1 MTKNEFLSQ
10 FHHLRQPHT
19 EPDFPLR
26 KTGRPAAV
34 LIPLIDYGNSLQL
47 LLTERAHHLKHHPGQ
62 ISFPGGAVDEADN
75 SFFDAALREAEEE
88 VRRRKSKIIAGKTF
102 TGNTYN
108 TLLANYYRSEG
119 NYRNTVL
126 GNIQKNKFQ
135 FSETQK
141 ALTTQYDAQSTY
153 VIAPDYMYTAGAS
166 ALSFANDYY
175 DYKAKKN
182 ANNVN
187 YDYYDYNFN
196 TDGTT

>member
-1 MTKNEFLSQ
+1 MCNPTLAISALTAGMQYQQSITQQKYAEMQAKRQNEIALANLEYRRKASSLK
-10 FHHLRQPHT
+10 LRQST
-19 EPDFPLR
+19 EKNLA
-26 KTGRPAAV
+26 KMA
-34 LIPLIDYGNSLQL
+34 
-47 LLTERAHHLKHHPGQ
+47 
-62 ISFPGGAVDEADN
+62 
-75 SFFDAALREAEEE
+75 EAEKLIK
-88 VRRRKSKIIAGKTF
+88 RKRATFKAAKTF
-102 TGNTYN
+102 DGNTFN

-135 FSETQK
+135 FGETQK
-141 ALTTQYDAQSTY
+141 YLTTQYDAQSTY

>member
-1 MTKNEFLSQ
+1 MCNPTLAISALTAGMQYQQSITQQKYAEMQAKRQNEIALANLEYRRKASSLK
-10 FHHLRQPHT
+10 LRQST
-19 EPDFPLR
+19 EKNLA
-26 KTGRPAAV
+26 KIKKAEQ
-34 LIPLIDYGNSLQL
+34 LI
-47 LLTERAHHLKHHPGQ
+47 
-62 ISFPGGAVDEADN
+62 
-75 SFFDAALREAEEE
+75 
-88 VRRRKSKIIAGKTF
+88 RRKKSTVIAGKTY

-135 FSETQK
+135 FDQTQT

-153 VIAPDYMYTAGAS
+153 SIAPDFMYIAGAS
-166 ALSFANDYY
+166 ALAFANDYY

>member
-1 MTKNEFLSQ
+1 MCDPTLVIAGASAMMQYQQSIKQQQYQWWQQQKQNELALRNLKFRRKAETLK
-10 FHHLRQPHT
+10 LRQST
-19 EPDFPLR
+19 E
-26 KTGRPAAV
+26 K
-34 LIPLIDYGNSLQL
+34 N
-47 LLTERAHHLKHHPGQ
+47 LKKL
-62 ISFPGGAVDEADN
+62 E
-75 SFFDAALREAEEE
+75 EAEKEI
-88 VRRRKSKIIAGKTF
+88 RRRKAKFKAAKTF
-102 TGNTYN
+102 DGNTFN

-135 FSETQK
+135 FDQTQT

-187 YDYYDYNFN
+187 NDYYDYNFN
-196 TDGTT
+196 TDGST

>member
-1 MTKNEFLSQ
+1 MCNPTLAVAALSAGMQYQQAITQQKYAEMQAKRQNEIALANLEYRRKASSLK
-10 FHHLRQPHT
+10 LRQST
-19 EPDFPLR
+19 EKNLA
-26 KTGRPAAV
+26 KMA
-34 LIPLIDYGNSLQL
+34 
-47 LLTERAHHLKHHPGQ
+47 
-62 ISFPGGAVDEADN
+62 
-75 SFFDAALREAEEE
+75 EAEKLIK
-88 VRRRKSKIIAGKTF
+88 RKRATFKDAKTYD
-102 TGNTYN
+102 GNTFN

-135 FSETQK
+135 FDQTQT

-166 ALSFANDYY
+166 ALSFAKDYY

>member
-1 MTKNEFLSQ
+1 MCNPTLAISALTAGMQYQQSIQQQKNAEMQANRQNEIALKNLEYNRKSSSLR
-10 FHHLRQPHT
+10 LRQST
-19 EPDFPLR
+19 EKNLA
-26 KTGRPAAV
+26 KIKEAE
-34 LIPLIDYGNSLQL
+34 
-47 LLTERAHHLKHHPGQ
+47 LLT
-62 ISFPGGAVDEADN
+62 
-75 SFFDAALREAEEE
+75 
-88 VRRRKSKIIAGKTF
+88 RRRTATVIANKTF
-102 TGNTYN
+102 DGNTYN
-108 TLLANYYRSEG
+108 NLLANYYRSEG

-135 FSETQK
+135 FNQTQT
-141 ALTTQYDAQSTY
+141 ALTNQYDAQSTY

>member
-1 MTKNEFLSQ
+1 MCNPTLAISALTAGLQYQQAITLQKNEELKAKRQNEIALANLEYRRKASSLK
-10 FHHLRQPHT
+10 LRQST
-19 EPDFPLR
+19 EKNLA
-26 KTGRPAAV
+26 KMA
-34 LIPLIDYGNSLQL
+34 
-47 LLTERAHHLKHHPGQ
+47 
-62 ISFPGGAVDEADN
+62 
-75 SFFDAALREAEEE
+75 EAEKLIK
-88 VRRRKSKIIAGKTF
+88 RKRATFKAAKTF
-102 TGNTYN
+102 DGNTFN

>member
-1 MTKNEFLSQ
+1 MCNPMLAISGLTAVMSYQQSIAQQKYAEQQAKRQNEIALANLEYRRRTSSLK
-10 FHHLRQPHT
+10 LRQST
-19 EPDFPLR
+19 EKNLA
-26 KTGRPAAV
+26 K
-34 LIPLIDYGNSLQL
+34 I
-47 LLTERAHHLKHHPGQ
+47 K
-62 ISFPGGAVDEADN
+62 
-75 SFFDAALREAEEE
+75 EAEQLI
-88 VRRRKSKIIAGKTF
+88 RRKRATFKAAKTF
-102 TGNTYN
+102 DGNTFN

-135 FSETQK
+135 FGETQK
-141 ALTTQYDAQSTY
+141 YLTNQYDAQSTY

-175 DYKAKKN
+175 SYKAKKN

>member
-1 MTKNEFLSQ
+1 MCNPTLVVAGLTAGMQYQQSITQQKYAEMQAKRQNEIALANLEYRRKASSLK
-10 FHHLRQPHT
+10 LRQST
-19 EPDFPLR
+19 EKNLA
-26 KTGRPAAV
+26 KMA
-34 LIPLIDYGNSLQL
+34 
-47 LLTERAHHLKHHPGQ
+47 
-62 ISFPGGAVDEADN
+62 
-75 SFFDAALREAEEE
+75 EAEKLIK
-88 VRRRKSKIIAGKTF
+88 RKKATVIAGKTY

>member
-1 MTKNEFLSQ
+1 MCNPTLAVAALSAGMQ
-10 FHHLRQPHT
+10 YQQAITQQKYAEMQANRQNQIALANLTYRRKASSLKLRQST
-19 EPDFPLR
+19 EKNLA
-26 KTGRPAAV
+26 KMA
-34 LIPLIDYGNSLQL
+34 
-47 LLTERAHHLKHHPGQ
+47 
-62 ISFPGGAVDEADN
+62 
-75 SFFDAALREAEEE
+75 EAEKLIK
-88 VRRRKSKIIAGKTF
+88 RKKATVIAGKTY

-153 VIAPDYMYTAGAS
+153 VIAPDFMYTAGAS
-166 ALSFANDYY
+166 ALAFANDYY

-196 TDGTT
+196 PEGST

>member
-1 MTKNEFLSQ
+1 MCNPTLAVAALSAGMQYQQSITQQKYAEMQAKRQNEIALANLEYRRKASGLK
-10 FHHLRQPHT
+10 LRQST
-19 EPDFPLR
+19 E
-26 KTGRPAAV
+26 A
-34 LIPLIDYGNSLQL
+34 N
-47 LLTERAHHLKHHPGQ
+47 LKK
-62 ISFPGGAVDEADN
+62 
-75 SFFDAALREAEEE
+75 LKEAEELT
-88 VRRRKSKIIAGKTF
+88 RRKRATFKAAKTF
-102 TGNTYN
+102 DGNTFN

-135 FSETQK
+135 FGETQK
-141 ALTTQYDAQSTY
+141 YLTTQYDAQSTY

>member
-1 MTKNEFLSQ
+1 MCNPTLAISALTAGLQYQQAITLQKNEELKDKRQNEIALANLEYRRKASSLK
-10 FHHLRQPHT
+10 LRQST
-19 EPDFPLR
+19 EKNLKKIEKAER
-26 KTGRPAAV
+26 
-34 LIPLIDYGNSLQL
+34 LI
-47 LLTERAHHLKHHPGQ
+47 
-62 ISFPGGAVDEADN
+62 
-75 SFFDAALREAEEE
+75 
-88 VRRRKSKIIAGKTF
+88 RRKKSTVIANKTYD
-102 TGNTYN
+102 GNTYN

-135 FSETQK
+135 FDQTQT